1 MDVPKIVKYDKA
13 MNDELLKESPEID
26 LVRSYHHVLSE
37 QAQLLA
43 EQYDRMTAL
52 QATMKDMEFAQYR
65 MAHEQRNTLHA
76 MGAITQTLILQFS
89 KMPSVSSSFLIPM
102 LDKVAASGDPEPLK
116 QVIRK
121 VYDESG
127 YQGPQ
132 QMTQNLSKLHSLV
145 EVNKCVA
152 EEYLDVKKIR
162 SGNIQPNDDTFNV
175 HEELNNIIEIVKM
188 LTATD
193 VVITLVGDNYEAI
206 ADSSRFHRCIM
217 NILSNAVKACAKVR
231 SPMIV
236 ISHVNEGDS
245 IRVVIVDNGGGI
257 PADVLARMHEDA
269 NPFVYVCRDATSTGL
284 GLPIVRH
291 TIEEVLRGTFHID
304 VCGSTTTVT
313 ITIPQ
318 SSESV
323 KDLDIIPSTV
333 KTILVVDDDA
343 FILSVLENML
353 QSAGYV
359 VYTACGVRA
368 ALELFNGDIQF
379 HTVFSDLHMPPGED
393 GIELVT
399 QIRHIETLNGK
410 TAVTFVGLSGTSCTS
425 ITDKWRRAGL
435 DLFYTKP
442 LSMKHLPE
450 VMGFVRKSYP
460 DGFPIE
466 FQAVDQDVM
475 SLSDAWTKG
484 VQNKGIYKKLMQSVL
499 SHPLIPMVTSDDPK
513 TPDADTLHHFLG
525 IIAYLYAKPC
535 AQVGKRVHVLL
546 ASEQDMDLLNELNLF
561 QSEVKKLVKEIN
573 GVVM

>member
-13 MNDELLKESPEID
+13 MNDELLKESPDID

-37 QAQLLA
+37 QAHLLA
-43 EQYDRMTAL
+43 EQFDRLTAL

-76 MGAITQTLILQFS
+76 MGPITQTLILQLS
-89 KMPSVSSSFLIPM
+89 KMPSVNSST
-102 LDKVAASGDPEPLK
+102 LDKVVASGIPEPLK
-116 QVIRK
+116 Q
-121 VYDESG
+121 DESG

-132 QMTQNLSKLHSLV
+132 EMIRNLSKLHSLV

-152 EEYLDVKKIR
+152 EEYLDLKKIR
-162 SGNIQPNDDTFNV
+162 SGNIQPNHDTFNV
-175 HEELNNIIEIVKM
+175 HEELNNIIEIVNM

-193 VVITLVGDNYEAI
+193 VVITLVGDNYEAT
-206 ADSSRFHRCIM
+206 ADYSRFHRCIM
-217 NILSNAVKACAKVR
+217 NILSNAVKACAKVL
-231 SPMIV
+231 SPMIE

-257 PADVLARMHEDA
+257 PEDVLARMHEDA

-291 TIEEVLRGTFHID
+291 TIEDVLRGTFHIT
-304 VCGSTTTVT
+304 VCDSTTTVT

-323 KDLDIIPSTV
+323 KELNIPSTV

-343 FILSVLENML
+343 FIISILEIML

-359 VYTACGVRA
+359 VYTACGAHA
-368 ALELFNGDIQF
+368 ALELFNDDIQF
-379 HTVFSDLHMPPGED
+379 DTVFSDLDMPPGEN

-399 QIRHIETLNGK
+399 QIRRIATLRGK
-410 TAVTFVGLSGTSCTS
+410 TAVTFVGLSATSCTS
-425 ITDKWRRAGL
+425 IIDKWRRAGL

-475 SLSDAWTKG
+475 SLSVAWTKD

-525 IIAYLYAKPC
+525 IIAYLYATPC

-546 ASEQDMDLLNELNLF
+546 GCEQDMDLRNELNLF

-573 GVVM
+573 VVL